1 MDDQGRLLIYFSK
14 KILLR
19 GFDSRFLL
27 LFLTTSMKK
36 EIDNDMD
43 GYFDARKLNY
53 REKAQLLNIVEL
65 HGLNHLKTI
74 QCSQELDHLL
84 NLHERIKY
92 GSM

>member
-1 MDDQGRLLIYFSK
+1 MTWMDILMLENLIIEK
-14 KILLR
+14 
-19 GFDSRFLL
+19 
-27 LFLTTSMKK
+27 
-36 EIDNDMD
+36 
-43 GYFDARKLNY
+43 
-53 REKAQLLNIVEL
+53 KAQLLNIVEL